1 MRLQYSTYHALLRVS
16 AVVMTC
22 VLVFQSGLIVPATEQ
37 LAHNTSQYLANA
49 IGVKASITPTDVNTY
64 SAQLSEF
71 ERELD
76 EREALIAA
84 REIEIGIDAGEA
96 PATDTTTFLLSIIL
110 FILVVLIVLNYALDY
125 LRSRPQTPI
134 QQATDELATAS
145 QG

>member
-1 MRLQYSTYHALLRVS
+1 MRLEHSTYHALLRVS

-22 VLVFQSGLIVPATEQ
+22 VLVFQSGLVIPATQQ
-37 LAHNTSQYLANA
+37 LASNTSAYLATA
-49 IGVKASITPTDVNTY
+49 IGVKASVTPTEVNTY
-64 SAQLSEF
+64 SAQLSEL

-84 REIEIGIDAGEA
+84 REIEIGLDADEA
-96 PATDTTTFLLSIIL
+96 PQTDTTTFLLSIIL

-125 LRSRPQTPI
+125 LRSRPQSA
-134 QQATDELATAS
+134 QVSDELATAS